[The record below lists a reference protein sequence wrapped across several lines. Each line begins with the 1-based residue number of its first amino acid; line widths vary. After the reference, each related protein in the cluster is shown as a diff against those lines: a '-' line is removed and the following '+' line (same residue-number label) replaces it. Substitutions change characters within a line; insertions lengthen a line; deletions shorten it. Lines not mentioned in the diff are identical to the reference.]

1 MFEEF
6 PVCPPK
12 NPSTYSTSE
21 MSHRSGAVG
30 VGVCAVKTQ
39 RALLGVTHSDARFSM
54 LRTQHG
60 FVNRMNFRELCS
72 RKRAALRPH
81 QPPPPPATAP
91 AASPWLRTLS
101 ARSADFS

>member
-1 MFEEF
+1 MLEEF
-6 PVCPPK
+6 PECRPE

-30 VGVCAVKTQ
+30 VGVCAVKTR

-54 LRTQHG
+54 LKTQHG
-60 FVNRMNFRELCS
+60 FVNLMNFRELCS
-72 RKRAALRPH
+72 RQRAALRPH
-81 QPPPPPATAP
+81 QPPPPAAA